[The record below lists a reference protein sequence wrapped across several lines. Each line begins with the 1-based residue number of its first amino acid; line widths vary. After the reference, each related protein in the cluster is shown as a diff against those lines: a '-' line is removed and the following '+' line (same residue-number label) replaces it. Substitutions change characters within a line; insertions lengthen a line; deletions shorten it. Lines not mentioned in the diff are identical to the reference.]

1 MVVVSVQDAISM
13 ISFKFKVPV
22 PIPGLRG
29 EDDGSLLLP

>member
-22 PIPGLRG
+22 YLPCPSR

>member
-29 EDDGSLLLP
+29 VG